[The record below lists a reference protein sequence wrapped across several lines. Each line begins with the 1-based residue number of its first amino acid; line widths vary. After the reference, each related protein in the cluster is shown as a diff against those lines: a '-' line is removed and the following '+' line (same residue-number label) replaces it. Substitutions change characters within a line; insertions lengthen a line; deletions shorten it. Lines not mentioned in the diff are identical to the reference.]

1 MKFFKC
7 LLQATHSFDYDAG
20 TFYETRFSFK
30 DITNPQYPRID
41 IWRDGVVQVFDAEG
55 RVYIPD
61 DETILKYC
69 NMKDDELVLVS
80 NSKSVA

>member
-7 LLQATHSFDYDAG
+7 LLEAVANHSWDEG
-20 TFYETRFSFK
+20 NFYETRFSFK
-30 DITNPQYPRID
+30 DTTNPKYPIID
-41 IWRDGVVQVFDAEG
+41 IWMNGDVQVFDAEG

-69 NMKDDELVLVS
+69 NMKDDELVLEFDS
-80 NSKSVA
+80 QF

>member
-7 LLQATHSFDYDAG
+7 LLQATHSFDYDDAG

-30 DITNPQYPRID
+30 DTTNPKYPRID
-41 IWRDGVVQVFDAEG
+41 IWKNGDVQVFDAEG
-55 RVYIPD
+55 NVWMPD

-69 NMKDDELVLVS
+69 NMKDDELVLEFDS
-80 NSKSVA
+80 QF

>member
-7 LLQATHSFDYDAG
+7 LLQATHSFDYDDGG

-30 DITNPQYPRID
+30 DTTNPQYPRID
-41 IWRDGVVQVFDAEG
+41 IWMNGDVCVYDTEG
-55 RVYIPD
+55 RVCMAD

-69 NMKDDELVLVS
+69 NMKDDELVLEFDS
-80 NSKSVA
+80 QF

>member
-7 LLQATHSFDYDAG
+7 LLEAVANKSWDAG

-30 DITNPQYPRID
+30 DTTNPKYPIID
-41 IWRDGVVQVFDAEG
+41 IWRNGNVQVFDAEG
-55 RVYIPD
+55 NVWMPD

-69 NMKDDELVLVS
+69 NMKDDELVLEFDS
-80 NSKSVA
+80 EF